1 MDEFCGNCGAK
12 LDLAISDVCPNC
24 GAKQGASK
32 FVVEEARGK
41 YGGFWVRFVAA
52 FIDGLILFIPL
63 IICLALVGFGEGQ
76 SGSNKLWL
84 GYFLFLIVWFIYFAV
99 LESSSRR
106 GTFGKQAM
114 GLIVINMDGSQLTF
128 SQASVRTI
136 GKLASAVILYIGFI
150 MIGFTENKQGLHDM
164 IAKTYVIKK

>member
-1 MDEFCGNCGAK
+1 MDEFCGSCGAK
-12 LDLAISDVCPNC
+12 LDLAISNVCPNC

-32 FVVEEARGK
+32 FAIEESSGK

-52 FIDGLILFIPL
+52 FIDGLILLIPF

-76 SGSNKLWL
+76 SGSSTLWL

-136 GKLASAVILYIGFI
+136 GKLVSTVILYIGFI